1 MPFLMFCHLQ
11 KRALWLV
18 SVERDPF
25 TVGSSRQATVT
36 VADSRIA
43 AEEIA
48 IRRRGERFHIV
59 NLTDH
64 KEVLLNGCL
73 VADATITT
81 GDRVRLGNTIML
93 FVAETHPS
101 DAQIDQ
107 LAPVLDREVFA
118 PANVREALEMET
130 ITGRW
135 NWRVVVA
142 FAMCGLAVGVFAAIV
157 IARLAGPG

>member
-11 KRALWLV
+11 KRALWRV

-25 TVGSSRQATVT
+25 TVGCSRQATVT

-48 IRRRGERFHIV
+48 IRRRGEHFHIV

-64 KEVLLNGCL
+64 KKVLLNGAP
-73 VADATITT
+73 VTEAPITT
-81 GDRVRLGNTIML
+81 GDRVRLGNTFIL

-101 DAQIDQ
+101 DAQIEP
-107 LAPVLDREVFA
+107 LESILDREIFA
-118 PANVREALEMET
+118 PARVKEALEVEAT
-130 ITGRW
+130 TGRW
-135 NWRVVVA
+135 NWRVLVA
-142 FAMCGLAVGVFAAIV
+142 FAMCGLAVGVLAAIV
-157 IARLAGPG
+157 VARLLRQ